1 MSELTPEQHGDC
13 FIEIVALAGGDES
26 HVFVDIMLNMYRLWA
41 YESYLTFKMIIPG
54 QPPALRLPGR
64 AKLLIEGADWEL
76 LASRENGVHRM
87 IRFPPGR
94 TQRHM
99 SFVGVQVSDVVDA
112 VVPGNRD
119 GWGEQIR
126 TLIIN
131 PEPALSNHRTG
142 FVCNDVLG
150 VMNGD
155 LEKFWEE
162 RE

>member
-1 MSELTPEQHGDC
+1 MSAMTVDHGDGC
-13 FIEIVALAGGDES
+13 YIDLLALAGGDES
-26 HVFVDIMLNMYRLWA
+26 HVFVDIILNMYRLWA
-41 YESYLTFKMIIPG
+41 YEAYLTFRMIEPT
-54 QPPALRLPGR
+54 QAPTLRLPGR
-64 AKLLIEGADWEL
+64 AKLVIEGADWEL

-87 IRFPPGR
+87 IRFPPGK

-99 SFVGVQVSDVVDA
+99 SFVGVQVSDRVDA
-112 VVPGNRD
+112 PLPEGRD

-131 PEPALSNHRTG
+131 PEPALKNHRTG
-142 FVCNDVLG
+142 FVCNDVVG

-162 RE
+162 KS